1 MVKYLLATGPPPYPS
16 ALHSPP
22 PYPRQF
28 KLKVYP
34 ETVELL
40 KVNQ

>member
-1 MVKYLLATGPPPYPS
+1 MVKYLLATG
-16 ALHSPP
+16 PP